1 MNLYDVLNY
10 CKENLKKIMK
20 RILRYVEKL
29 LLLVN
34 FFGVIFIVF
43 SMFVLLIIKGIIFS
57 VFDFNFGLNMVIF
70 GVFLG
75 RKERIIFVKFL
86 NKVFFLC
93 IR

>member
-57 VFDFNFGLNMVIF
+57 VFDFNLGLNMVIF

-75 RKERIIFVKFL
+75 RKEWIIFVKFL

>member
-1 MNLYDVLNY
+1 MNLYDVLII

>member
-57 VFDFNFGLNMVIF
+57 VFDFNLGLNMVIF

-86 NKVFFLC
+86 NKVFCLC

>member
-1 MNLYDVLNY
+1 MNLYDVLII

-43 SMFVLLIIKGIIFS
+43 SMFVLLIIRGIIFN
-57 VFDFNFGLNMVIF
+57 VFDFNLGLNMVIF

>member
-57 VFDFNFGLNMVIF
+57 VFDFNLGLNMVIF
-70 GVFLG
+70 GVFF
-75 RKERIIFVKFL
+75 R
-86 NKVFFLC
+86 
-93 IR
+93 

>member
-1 MNLYDVLNY
+1 MNLYDVLII

-43 SMFVLLIIKGIIFS
+43 SMFVLLIIRGIIFN
-57 VFDFNFGLNMVIF
+57 VFDFNLGLNMVIF

-75 RKERIIFVKFL
+75 RKEWIIFVKFL